1 MGDVGEGGDHLVAGI
16 GAGPVWG
23 NELSGTVFG
32 HAVQA
37 GSIHGDVHFGAG
49 SPAVMPVP
57 GQLLPA
63 PANFTNR
70 ARELA
75 VLRGI
80 LGNGEP
86 ERPLTLAVVVGVGG
100 VGKTSLVLQWL
111 HEVRGDYPGGQLY
124 APLGGHLPSAAA
136 RPGDV
141 LGRFLRALGI
151 PPERVPLSLSEMA
164 ALYRSVT
171 DGRRLVV
178 MLDDAASAAQVRALL
193 PGPGPSLVAVTTRWR
208 IAGLAID
215 GAHFTELRP
224 LEEADAV
231 ELLGRVAGPARVRSE
246 PRAALH
252 VVRLCG
258 GLPLAVCVSGA
269 QLAPRPSW
277 PVERMA
283 GELASE
289 RDRLDALSLT
299 GDLSVRAVF
308 DVSYQGLPAE
318 TARMYR
324 QLSLVPGQGFGL
336 DLAAAAADT
345 DLATAAGLLDALTGA
360 SLLEEA
366 AGGWY
371 RFHDLV
377 RLHAREQAATEADT
391 DRSAVVARSVQWYL
405 RAAVAADLVVIP
417 GRWQLGSQYE
427 HARQL
432 PAAYDSPAEAL
443 DWLDQALPGLL
454 AALDAAR
461 DYGLHE
467 QAWQLC
473 EAMWGLFL
481 YRKHFRHWIDA
492 TQVGVAEAQA
502 SGDRRAE
509 ARMRDQLG
517 FVYLN
522 LNRYADATEQ
532 FTCAMDLAQQAG
544 HRLGEAAPRANLG
557 LTLLGLHRP
566 DEALGQFETARA
578 IHQDL
583 GRPRGVAL
591 MTRHIGEAHRDAGR
605 YLQAID
611 ALLEAR
617 RVFAALPDAYNEA
630 RAKTSLAQT
639 YLLAGRPADAP
650 GPLNQALATMTSL
663 GARYKQADIH
673 VSLADAAG
681 QLADPG
687 RARRHLKQALAIYAE
702 VGAPEEGQIRQRLDV
717 LGPETELPDMPSERS
732 TAPP

>member
-1 MGDVGEGGDHLVAGI
+1 MGGVGAGGDHLVAGI
-16 GAGPVWG
+16 GAGSAWG

-32 HAVQA
+32 PAVQA
-37 GSIHGDVHFGAG
+37 GSIHGDVHLSGG
-49 SPAVMPVP
+49 GPAVMPVP

-63 PANFTNR
+63 PVNFTDR
-70 ARELA
+70 VGELA
-75 VLRGI
+75 VLRGV
-80 LGNGEP
+80 LSNGEP
-86 ERPLTLAVVVGVGG
+86 ERPVTLAVIVGVGG
-100 VGKTSLVLQWL
+100 VGKTSLVLRWL
-111 HEVRGDYPGGQLY
+111 HEVRGRYPGGQLY
-124 APLGGHLPSAAA
+124 ADLGGHLPSAAV

-141 LGRFLRALGI
+141 LGRFLRALAI
-151 PPERVPLSLSEMA
+151 PPERVPLSLDEMA

-215 GAHFTELRP
+215 GAHFTELGP
-224 LEEADAV
+224 LDEADAV

-246 PRAALH
+246 PRAARR

-269 QLAPRPSW
+269 RLAPRPSW

-289 RDRLDALSLT
+289 RDRLGALSLT

-318 TARMYR
+318 AAKMYR
-324 QLSLVPGQGFGL
+324 QLSLVPGPGFGL
-336 DLAAAAADT
+336 DLAAAATAT
-345 DLATAAGLLDALTGA
+345 EPTTAARLLDALTGA

-366 AGGWY
+366 ADGWY

-377 RLHAREQAATEADT
+377 RLHAREHAAAETDT
-391 DRSAVVARSVQWYL
+391 DRDAVVARSVQWYL

-417 GRWQLGSQYE
+417 GRWQLGSLYE
-427 HARQL
+427 RARHL
-432 PAAYDSPAEAL
+432 PSTHDSPAEAL
-443 DWLDQALPGLL
+443 DWLERALPGLL
-454 AALDAAR
+454 AALAAAR
-461 DYGLHE
+461 DHGLHE

-502 SGDRRAE
+502 CGDRRAE

-517 FVYLN
+517 FAYLN

-532 FTCAMDLAQQAG
+532 FTHAMNLARQAG
-544 HRLGEAAPRANLG
+544 HRLGEAAARANLG

-583 GRPRGVAL
+583 GRPRGIAL
-591 MTRHIGEAHRDAGR
+591 MTRHIGEAHCDAGR
-605 YLQAID
+605 YPQAID

-630 RAKTSLAQT
+630 RTKTSLAQT
-639 YLLAGRPADAP
+639 YLLAGRPADAL
-650 GPLNQALATMTSL
+650 GPLSQALATLTSL
-663 GARYKQADIH
+663 GAGYKQADVH

-681 QLADPG
+681 QLADPS
-687 RARRHLKQALAIYAE
+687 RARRHLEQALAIYAE
-702 VGAPEEGQIRQRLDV
+702 VGAPEEGQIRQRLEA
-717 LGPETELPDMPSERS
+717 LGPETEPLTTPSEHH
-732 TAPP
+732 TTPP

>member
-1 MGDVGEGGDHLVAGI
+1 MGDVGEGGDHLAVG
-16 GAGPVWG
+16 GAGPSWA
-23 NELSGTVFG
+23 NELSGTVVG
-32 HAVQA
+32 PAVQA
-37 GSIHGDVHFGAG
+37 GSIHGDVHLSTGG
-49 SPAVMPVP
+49 PTVMPVP

-63 PANFTNR
+63 PVNFTAR
-70 ARELA
+70 AGELA
-75 VLRGI
+75 ALHG
-80 LGNGEP
+80 LLKTGETELP
-86 ERPLTLAVVVGVGG
+86 VTLAVIVGVGG
-100 VGKTSLVLQWL
+100 VGKTSLVLRWL
-111 HEVRGDYPGGQLY
+111 HEVRRRYPGGQLY
-124 APLGGHLPSAAA
+124 ADLGGHRPSGTA

-151 PPERVPLSLSEMA
+151 PPERVPLSLDEMA

-215 GAHFTELRP
+215 GAHFTELGP

-231 ELLGRVAGPARVRSE
+231 ELLGRVAGPARVQSE
-246 PRAALH
+246 PRAARR

-269 QLAPRPSW
+269 RLAPRPSW

-289 RDRLDALSLT
+289 RERLGALSLT

-318 TARMYR
+318 AARMYR
-324 QLSLVPGQGFGL
+324 QLSLVPGPGIGV
-336 DLAAAAADT
+336 DLAATATAT
-345 DLATAAGLLDALTGA
+345 DPATAARSLDALTEA
-360 SLLEEA
+360 SLLAET

-377 RLHAREQAATEADT
+377 RLHAREQAATETDT
-391 DRSAVVARSVQWYL
+391 DRDAVITRSVQWYL

-417 GRWQLGSQYE
+417 GRWQLGSLYE

-432 PAAYDSPAEAL
+432 PPAYDNPAEAL
-443 DWLDQALPGLL
+443 DWLDQALPSLL

-492 TQVGVAEAQA
+492 TGVGIAEAQA
-502 SGDRRAE
+502 CGDRRAE

-517 FVYLN
+517 FAYLN

-532 FTCAMDLAQQAG
+532 FTDALNLAQQAK
-544 HRLGEAAPRANLG
+544 HRLGEAAARANLG

-566 DEALGQFETARA
+566 DEALGQFQMACA

-591 MTRHIGEAHRDAGR
+591 MTRHVGEAHRDAGR
-605 YLQAID
+605 YPLAVD

-630 RAKTSLAQT
+630 RTQTSLAQT
-639 YLLAGRPADAP
+639 YLLAGRPADAQ
-650 GPLNQALATMTSL
+650 GPLNEALATQTSL

-673 VSLADAAG
+673 VSLADAAD

-687 RARRHLKQALAIYAE
+687 RARGHLEQALAIYAE
-702 VGAPEEGQIRQRLDV
+702 VGAPEEGQIRQRLAA
-717 LGPETELPDMPSERS
+717 LGPETEPMTTPSEHD
-732 TAPP
+732 TTPT

>member
-1 MGDVGEGGDHLVAGI
+1 MVGDVGESRDRLAAGI
-16 GAGPVWG
+16 GAGPTWG
-23 NELSGTVFG
+23 NELSGTVLG
-32 HAVQA
+32 PAVQA
-37 GSIHGDVHFGAG
+37 GSIHGDVHLSTGA
-49 SPAVMPVP
+49 PAMPVP
-57 GQLLPA
+57 GQLLPT
-63 PANFTNR
+63 PVNFTDR
-70 ARELA
+70 AGELA
-75 VLRGI
+75 DLRGI
-80 LGNGEP
+80 LKNGEP
-86 ERPLTLAVVVGVGG
+86 ERPVTLAVIVGVGG
-100 VGKTSLVLQWL
+100 VGKTSLVLRWL
-111 HEVRGDYPGGQLY
+111 HEVRERYPGGQLY
-124 APLGGHLPSAAA
+124 GDLGGHRPSGAA

-151 PPERVPLSLSEMA
+151 PPERVPLSLDEMA

-215 GAHFTELRP
+215 GAHFTELGP

-231 ELLGRVAGPARVRSE
+231 ELLGRVAGPARVQSE
-246 PRAALH
+246 PRAARH
-252 VVRLCG
+252 VARLCG

-269 QLAPRPSW
+269 RLAPRPSW
-277 PVERMA
+277 PVERMVR
-283 GELASE
+283 ELASE
-289 RDRLDALSLT
+289 RDRLGALSLT

-318 TARMYR
+318 AARMYR
-324 QLSLVPGQGFGL
+324 ELSLVPGPGFGV
-336 DLAAAAADT
+336 DLAAAATAT
-345 DLATAAGLLDALTGA
+345 DPATAARLLDALTEA
-360 SLLEEA
+360 SLLEET

-377 RLHAREQAATEADT
+377 RLHAREQAAI
-391 DRSAVVARSVQWYL
+391 DRDAVIARSVQWYL

-417 GRWQLGSQYE
+417 GRWQLGSLYD

-432 PAAYDSPAEAL
+432 PPAYDHPAEAL
-443 DWLDQALPGLL
+443 DWLERALPGLL
-454 AALDAAR
+454 TALDAAR
-461 DYGLHE
+461 DHGLHE

-502 SGDRRAE
+502 CGDLRAE

-517 FVYLN
+517 FAYLN
-522 LNRYADATEQ
+522 LNRYADAIEQ
-532 FTCAMDLAQQAG
+532 FTPAMELAQQAG
-544 HRLGEAAPRANLG
+544 HRLGEAAARANLG
-557 LTLLGLHRP
+557 LTLLGLQRP

-583 GRPRGVAL
+583 GRPRGIAL
-591 MTRHIGEAHRDAGR
+591 MTRHIGEAHCDAGR
-605 YLQAID
+605 YPQAID

-639 YLLAGRPADAP
+639 YLLAGRPTDAL
-650 GPLNQALATMTSL
+650 GPLKQALATLTSL

-687 RARRHLKQALAIYAE
+687 RARGHLEQALAIYAE
-702 VGAPEEGQIRQRLDV
+702 VGAPEEGHIRQRLDA
-717 LGPETELPDMPSERS
+717 LGPETEPQDSS
-732 TAPP
+732 